1 MSFLLLRTSILLLL
15 LPYSIPLWNFCLA
28 GLLERVLEQEL
39 RGATSDK
46 IGTSSI
52 LFQLPHLLKEE
63 LD

>member
-1 MSFLLLRTSILLLL
+1 MSFFLPRTSILLLL

-52 LFQLPHLLKEE
+52 PFQLPHLLKEE